1 MTSSQIRPDTAYG
14 AALTHGPATPQSAG
28 VGPAPRWLT
37 ILGWAA
43 PLFFVATQA
52 FGLLTSPPD
61 RDMGHLQKIMYVH
74 LPVAWNAF
82 IAFFFLLV
90 FSIVYLWRRE
100 EKYDLLAAACAEVAT
115 VLIGLTLVLGSIW
128 GRPTWGVWWTWDARI
143 TSMAV
148 LFILVVGYLSLRAFT
163 EEPERRAR
171 WSAAVGI
178 LAALNVPIVYMS
190 VRWWRTLHQVQSSPH
205 TVDPNYVRSLRLNAF
220 AVLFLLVWFIAARYR
235 AARLERVAELRAEE
249 AALAGGGDHV

>member
-1 MTSSQIRPDTAYG
+1 MTSSQVHPRAEYAAERPRG
-14 AALTHGPATPQSAG
+14 ATGSAEAD
-28 VGPAPRWLT
+28 VAPAPRWLT
-37 ILGWAA
+37 ALGWGA
-43 PLFFVATQA
+43 PIFFAATQA
-52 FGLLTSPPD
+52 YGLLTSPPD

-90 FSIVYLWRRE
+90 FSVVYLWRRD
-100 EKYDLLAAACAEVAT
+100 EKYDLMAAACAEVAA
-115 VLIGLTLVLGSIW
+115 VLIGLTLALGSIW

-143 TSMAV
+143 TSTAV
-148 LFILVVGYLSLRAFT
+148 LFILIVGYLSLRAFT
-163 EEPERRAR
+163 EDPDRRAR

-220 AVLFLLVWFIAARYR
+220 AVLFLLIWFIAARYR
-235 AARLERVAELRAEE
+235 TARLERLAELRAEE